1 MTKRDVIRCLELQRE
16 KLCLMKVKL
25 VVKISVIIGRLNR
38 GRLIFSIA
46 LFTAADFSVAQFS
59 VAQMEPLKL
68 HAIEKKREDG
78 LEI

>member
-16 KLCLMKVKL
+16 KLCLMKVML
-25 VVKISVIIGRLNR
+25 VVKISMIIGCLNR

-68 HAIEKKREDG
+68 HAIVG
-78 LEI
+78 LH